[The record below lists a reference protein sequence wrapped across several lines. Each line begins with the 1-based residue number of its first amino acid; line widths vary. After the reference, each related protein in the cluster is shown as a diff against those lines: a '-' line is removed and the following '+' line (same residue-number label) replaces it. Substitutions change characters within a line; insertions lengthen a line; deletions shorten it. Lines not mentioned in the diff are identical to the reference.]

1 MKKIQLVEK
10 GCIARNKKLN
20 EVITELNPL
29 LNIRVNKGN
38 ESLPS
43 VNYSMNNVVITLP
56 KQESGLPAGYSE
68 ELFDVV
74 LANNTAGQR
83 YLLSK
88 SV

>member
-1 MKKIQLVEK
+1 MKIEKVER

-20 EVITELNPL
+20 EVIHHLNPL
-29 LNIRVNKGN
+29 LNLEVKTGASGAANVI
-38 ESLPS
+38 
-43 VNYSMNNVVITLP
+43 YSDNNVVITIP
-56 KQESGLPAGYSE
+56 SSGGVPDGYVE

-74 LANNTAGQR
+74 LADNTAGQR

>member
-1 MKKIQLVEK
+1 MKKILPALR

-29 LNIRVNKGN
+29 LNIKVNKGA

-56 KQESGLPAGYSE
+56 KQESGLPSGYSE

-74 LANNTAGQR
+74 LTNNTAGQR